1 MANSLS
7 GLVGLTVGLPCSQV
21 GTLFA
26 SVALVRIPNSYPG
39 GFSATE
45 RRNHPSIP
53 FAAGAAFRRQGPSL
67 SRRLSAR
74 QRLGHTPPGPA
85 PAASGR
91 SGTARSRDQ
100 ASVAPVGTRP
110 VSENCQSAMSS
121 LRACHGPEFCLRPR
135 ARTARTNTIM
145 TRPSTGSATSSSACF
160 CRLKDWRRIATPLR
174 PQH

>member
-53 FAAGAAFRRQGPSL
+53 FAAG
-67 SRRLSAR
+67 
-74 QRLGHTPPGPA
+74 
-85 PAASGR
+85 R
-91 SGTARSRDQ
+91 SVPEAGAIS
-100 ASVAPVGTRP
+100 
-110 VSENCQSAMSS
+110 QSAS
-121 LRACHGPEFCLRPR
+121 FCPSEARPH
-135 ARTARTNTIM
+135 A
-145 TRPSTGSATSSSACF
+145 TRPSPGRVRPVWNSAVSRSGERGASRHEAGLGELPERDEQLAGVSRARILSSAP
-160 CRLKDWRRIATPLR
+160 RKNRKNQYHYDKTLYR
-174 PQH
+174 PAQHHRAHVFAASRTGAV

>member
-7 GLVGLTVGLPCSQV
+7 GLVGLTVGLTCSQI

-45 RRNHPSIP
+45 RRNRPSIP
-53 FAAGAAFRRQGPSL
+53 FAASAAFRRRGPSL

-74 QRLGHTPPGPA
+74 KSRGHTPPGQT

-100 ASVAPVGTRP
+100 TSVAPVGTRP
-110 VSENCQSAMSS
+110 VSENRQSAMSS
-121 LRACHGPEFCLRPR
+121 SGRVTGQNSVFGPYTVVSRDEPNNILYIHAMIRR
-135 ARTARTNTIM
+135 AR
-145 TRPSTGSATSSSACF
+145 
-160 CRLKDWRRIATPLR
+160 
-174 PQH
+174 